1 MNFHGRMRI
10 VVLGALSLL
19 YFLLLA
25 STFNSLGQVLPSMV
39 PDLGMDWA
47 QAGFGFTLL
56 GIACGVASLLPAM
69 TIRRIG
75 VSLTL
80 GIGTL
85 LLGAGFVALAATH
98 SVLVYHVGATL
109 LGLGFCFCGTVPSV
123 HVISGMFE
131 RRSTALGVY
140 FTCGSL
146 GAVFGP
152 VFFYVVSELAH
163 GWRSYWLIC
172 GAASLAVGGLAMLV
186 TRGGGLV
193 LKEELVA
200 GDAPDPTQ
208 WTLRDAL
215 ATPQFWLIVGAYTG
229 CLLVN
234 TTVHSF
240 AFQHL
245 MEHGQTMGSATALI
259 SVAALIGAIAAS
271 AAGLI
276 GEKVDGRRLSMLS
289 LGALAI
295 TSASLSVGTGGL
307 ALGLFAASMGVGLG
321 FSYVSTAILM
331 QDYFGRRASLE
342 LYSAMTW
349 ISTSA
354 AIGPAIGGLVRD
366 RTGSFSSVFL
376 AIAAIDIALFVGL
389 LLMRRPKP
397 RATAFDATAAL
408 AESSAIAPRV

>member
-1 MNFHGRMRI
+1 MNFQGRTRI
-10 VVLGALSLL
+10 VVLAALSLL
-19 YFLLLA
+19 YFLLMA

-80 GIGTL
+80 GIGAL
-85 LLGAGFVALAATH
+85 LLAAGFVALAETH

-131 RRSTALGVY
+131 RRSTALGIY

-172 GAASLAVGGLAMLV
+172 AAASLAVGGLAMLV
-186 TRGGGLV
+186 TRGGGLIRKAV
-193 LKEELVA
+193 VDA
-200 GDAPDPTQ
+200 DAAPDLSQ
-208 WTLRDAL
+208 WTLRHAL

-245 MEHGQTMGSATALI
+245 MEHGQTKGSATALI
-259 SVAALIGAIAAS
+259 SIAALVGAVAAA
-271 AAGLI
+271 AAGVI
-276 GEKVDGRRLSMLS
+276 GEKVDARRLTMLS
-289 LGALAI
+289 LGALAV
-295 TSASLSVGTGGL
+295 TSASLSVGSGSV
-307 ALGLFAASMGVGLG
+307 ALGLFALSMGVGLG
-321 FSYVSTAILM
+321 FSYVSTAMLM

-354 AIGPAIGGLVRD
+354 AIGPGIGGMVRD
-366 RTGSFSSVFL
+366 RTGSFSGVFL
-376 AIAAIDIALFVGL
+376 AIAAIDVALLLGV
-389 LLMRRPKP
+389 LLMRRPVQGG
-397 RATAFDATAAL
+397 AVVEGETLAA
-408 AESSAIAPRV
+408 

>member
-1 MNFHGRMRI
+1 MNFHGRRRLF
-10 VVLGALSLL
+10 VLAALSLL
-19 YFLLLA
+19 YFLLMA

-69 TIRRIG
+69 TVRRIG

-80 GIGTL
+80 GIGAL
-85 LLGAGFVALAATH
+85 LLFAGFVALAETR

-123 HVISGMFE
+123 HVISTMFE

-140 FTCGSL
+140 FTSGSL

-163 GWRSYWLIC
+163 GWRSYWVIC
-172 GAASLAVGGLAMLV
+172 GVASLVVGGLAMLA
-186 TRGGGLV
+186 TRGGGRA
-193 LKEELVA
+193 LKEEA
-200 GDAPDPTQ
+200 AIDAAPDFSQ
-208 WTLRDAL
+208 WTVRAAL
-215 ATPQFWLIVGAYTG
+215 ATPQFWMIVAAYTG

-245 MEHGQTMGSATALI
+245 MEHGQTKASATVLI
-259 SVAALIGAIAAS
+259 SIAALVGAIAAA

-295 TSASLSVGTGGL
+295 TSATLGIGEGSI
-307 ALGLFAASMGVGLG
+307 ALGAFAVSMGVGLG
-321 FSYVSTAILM
+321 FSYVSTAVLM
-331 QDYFGRRASLE
+331 RDYFGGRASLE
-342 LYSAMTW
+342 LYSVMTW
-349 ISTSA
+349 VSTSA
-354 AIGPAIGGLVRD
+354 AIGPGIGGIVRD
-366 RTGSFSSVFL
+366 RTGSFSSVFM
-376 AIAAIDIALFVGL
+376 AIAAIDIVL
-389 LLMRRPKP
+389 LLGMAAMRRPVA
-397 RATAFDATAAL
+397 RGAFEAEAAL
-408 AESSAIAPRV
+408 TE

>member
-1 MNFHGRMRI
+1 MNFHGRTRI
-10 VVLGALSLL
+10 VVLAALSLL
-19 YFLLLA
+19 YFLLMA

-56 GIACGVASLLPAM
+56 GIACGVASLLPAV

-80 GIGTL
+80 GIGAL
-85 LLGAGFVALAATH
+85 LLAAGFVALAETH

-131 RRSTALGVY
+131 RRSTALGIY

-172 GAASLAVGGLAMLV
+172 AAASLAVGGLAMLV
-186 TRGGGLV
+186 TRGGGLIR
-193 LKEELVA
+193 KHVA
-200 GDAPDPTQ
+200 DADAAPDLSQ
-208 WTLRDAL
+208 WTLRHAL

-245 MEHGQTMGSATALI
+245 MEHGQTKGSATALI
-259 SVAALIGAIAAS
+259 SIAALVGAVAAA
-271 AAGLI
+271 AAGVI
-276 GEKVDGRRLSMLS
+276 GEKVDARRLTMLS
-289 LGALAI
+289 LGALAV
-295 TSASLSVGTGGL
+295 TSASLAVGTGAV
-307 ALGLFAASMGVGLG
+307 ALGLFALSMGVGLG
-321 FSYVSTAILM
+321 FSYVSTAMLM

-354 AIGPAIGGLVRD
+354 AIGPGIGGMVRD
-366 RTGSFSSVFL
+366 RTGSFSGVFM
-376 AIAAIDIALFVGL
+376 AIAAIDVALLLGV
-389 LLMRRPKP
+389 LLMRRPVQLGAAFEEP
-397 RATAFDATAAL
+397 RPVERTLT
-408 AESSAIAPRV
+408 

>member
-1 MNFHGRMRI
+1 MNFHGRTRV
-10 VVLGALSLL
+10 VVLAALSLL
-19 YFLLLA
+19 YFLLMA

-39 PDLGMDWA
+39 TDLNMDWA

-69 TIRRIG
+69 TIRRMG

-80 GIGTL
+80 GIGAL
-85 LLGAGFVALAATH
+85 LLFAGFIALAATR
-98 SVLVYHVGATL
+98 SVIVYHVGATL

-123 HVISGMFE
+123 HVISSMFE
-131 RRSTALGVY
+131 RRSTALGIY
-140 FTCGSL
+140 FTSGSL

-163 GWRSYWLIC
+163 GWRSYWVIC
-172 GAASLAVGGLAMLV
+172 GVASLVVGALAMLV
-186 TRGGGLV
+186 TRGGGPVRKDEFL
-193 LKEELVA
+193 E
-200 GDAPDPTQ
+200 GDVPDLTQ
-208 WTLRDAL
+208 WSLRHAL

-245 MEHGQTMGSATALI
+245 MEHGQTKASATALI
-259 SVAALIGAIAAS
+259 SVAALVGAIAAA

-276 GEKVDGRRLSMLS
+276 GEKVDGRRLTMLS

-295 TSASLSVGTGGL
+295 TSASLAIGAGSI
-307 ALGLFAASMGVGLG
+307 ALGAFAVSMGVGLG
-321 FSYVSTAILM
+321 FSYVSTAMLM

-342 LYSAMTW
+342 LYSVMTW

-354 AIGPAIGGLVRD
+354 AIGPGIGGIVRD
-366 RTGSFSSVFL
+366 RTGSFSSVFM
-376 AIAAIDIALFVGL
+376 AIALIDVALLIGVL
-389 LLMRRPKP
+389 AMRKP
-397 RATAFDATAAL
+397 VPFEAEAPL
-408 AESSAIAPRV
+408 A

>member
-1 MNFHGRMRI
+1 MNFQGRTRI
-10 VVLGALSLL
+10 VVLAALSLL
-19 YFLLLA
+19 YFLLMA

-80 GIGTL
+80 GIGAVL
-85 LLGAGFVALAATH
+85 LAAGFVALAETQ
-98 SVLVYHVGATL
+98 SVLLYHVGATL

-123 HVISGMFE
+123 HVISGMFA
-131 RRSTALGVY
+131 RRSTALGIY

-172 GAASLAVGGLAMLV
+172 AAASLAVGGLAMLV
-186 TRGGGLV
+186 TRGGGLIR
-193 LKEELVA
+193 KDVA
-200 GDAPDPTQ
+200 DATAALDLSQ
-208 WTLRDAL
+208 WSLRHAL

-245 MEHGQTMGSATALI
+245 MEHGQTKGSATALI
-259 SVAALIGAIAAS
+259 SIAALVGAVAAA
-271 AAGLI
+271 AAGVI
-276 GEKVDGRRLSMLS
+276 GEKVDARRLTMLS
-289 LGALAI
+289 LGALAV
-295 TSASLSVGTGGL
+295 TSASLSVGSGSV
-307 ALGLFAASMGVGLG
+307 ALGLFALSMGVGLG
-321 FSYVSTAILM
+321 FSYVSTAMLM
-331 QDYFGRRASLE
+331 QDYFGHRRHGARSHRQLLGRFPRDRGNRRRTAARRA
-342 LYSAMTW
+342 ADAAAGARQRRGRRRDVRGMT
-349 ISTSA
+349 
-354 AIGPAIGGLVRD
+354 RD
-366 RTGSFSSVFL
+366 Q
-376 AIAAIDIALFVGL
+376 
-389 LLMRRPKP
+389 RR
-397 RATAFDATAAL
+397 
-408 AESSAIAPRV
+408 

>member
-1 MNFHGRMRI
+1 MNFQGRTRI
-10 VVLGALSLL
+10 VVLAALSLL
-19 YFLLLA
+19 YFLLMA

-47 QAGFGFTLL
+47 EAGFGFTLL
-56 GIACGVASLLPAM
+56 GIACGIASLLPAM

-80 GIGTL
+80 GIGAL
-85 LLGAGFVALAATH
+85 LLCAGFVAMAGTH
-98 SVLVYHVGATL
+98 GVFVYHVGATL

-131 RRSTALGVY
+131 RRSTALGIY

-172 GAASLAVGGLAMLV
+172 AAASLAVGGFAMLV

-193 LKEELVA
+193 RKEAIDLDA
-200 GDAPDPTQ
+200 APDLTQ
-208 WTLRDAL
+208 WSLRHAL

-245 MEHGQTMGSATALI
+245 MEHGQTKGSATALI
-259 SVAALIGAIAAS
+259 SIAALVGAVAAA
-271 AAGLI
+271 AAGVI
-276 GEKVDGRRLSMLS
+276 GEKVDARRLTMLS
-289 LGALAI
+289 LGALAV
-295 TSASLSVGTGGL
+295 TSASLSVGAGSI
-307 ALGLFAASMGVGLG
+307 ALGLFALSLGVGLG
-321 FSYVSTAILM
+321 FSYVSTAMLM

-354 AIGPAIGGLVRD
+354 AIGPGIGGMVRD
-366 RTGSFSSVFL
+366 RTGSFSSVFM
-376 AIAAIDIALFVGL
+376 AIAAIDVALLLGV
-389 LLMRRPKP
+389 LLMRRPEP
-397 RATAFDATAAL
+397 RGAAL
-408 AESSAIAPRV
+408 GEPAPLERTLV

>member
-1 MNFHGRMRI
+1 MNFQGRSRF
-10 VVLGALSLL
+10 VVLAALSML
-19 YFLLLA
+19 YFLLMA

-39 PDLGMDWA
+39 PDLGMNWA
-47 QAGFGFTLL
+47 QAGVGFTLL
-56 GIACGVASLLPAM
+56 GIACGLASLLPAM

-80 GIGTL
+80 GIGAL
-85 LLGAGFVALAATH
+85 MLIAGFVALAETH
-98 SVLVYHVGATL
+98 SVIVYHLGATL

-123 HVISGMFE
+123 HVICSMFT
-131 RRSTALGVY
+131 RRSTALGIY
-140 FTCGSL
+140 FTSGSL

-172 GAASLAVGGLAMLV
+172 GGASLAVGGFSMIV
-186 TRGGGLV
+186 TRGGGLA
-193 LKEELVA
+193 LKEEVTA
-200 GDAPDPTQ
+200 DSARDPTQ
-208 WTLRDAL
+208 WTLKAAL
-215 ATPQFWLIVGAYTG
+215 KTTQFWMIVGAYTG

-245 MEHGQTMGSATALI
+245 MEEGQTKASATALI
-259 SVAALIGAIAAS
+259 SIAALVGAAAAA

-276 GEKVDGRRLSMLS
+276 GEKVDGRRLTILS
-289 LGALAI
+289 LGALAL
-295 TSASLSVGTGGL
+295 TSASLSIGAGPI
-307 ALGLFAASMGVGLG
+307 ALVLFVVSMGVGLG
-321 FSYVSTAILM
+321 FSYVSTAMLM

-354 AIGPAIGGLVRD
+354 ALGPGLGGIVRD
-366 RTGSFSSVFL
+366 RTGSFSSVFM
-376 AIAAIDIALFVGL
+376 ATAAIDVAL
-389 LLMRRPKP
+389 LLGVLAMRRPAL
-397 RATAFDATAAL
+397 RSFATTTSAAEQTL
-408 AESSAIAPRV
+408 A

>member
-1 MNFHGRMRI
+1 MNFQGRTRI
-10 VVLGALSLL
+10 VVLAALSLL
-19 YFLLLA
+19 YFLLMA

-47 QAGFGFTLL
+47 EAGFGFTLL

-80 GIGTL
+80 GIGAPL
-85 LLGAGFVALAATH
+85 LAAGFVAMAETH

-123 HVISGMFE
+123 HVISDMFE
-131 RRSTALGVY
+131 RRSTALGIY

-172 GAASLAVGGLAMLV
+172 AAASLAVGGLAMLV
-186 TRGGGLV
+186 TRGGGLIR
-193 LKEELVA
+193 KAVA
-200 GDAPDPTQ
+200 DADAAPDLSQ
-208 WTLRDAL
+208 WTLRHAL

-245 MEHGQTMGSATALI
+245 MEHGLTKGSATALI
-259 SVAALIGAIAAS
+259 SFAALVGAVAAA
-271 AAGLI
+271 AAGVI
-276 GEKVDGRRLSMLS
+276 GEKVDARRLTMLS
-289 LGALAI
+289 LGALAV
-295 TSASLSVGTGGL
+295 TSASLSIGAGPI
-307 ALGLFAASMGVGLG
+307 ALGLFALSLGVGLG
-321 FSYVSTAILM
+321 FSYVSTAMLM

-354 AIGPAIGGLVRD
+354 AIGPGIGGMVRD
-366 RTGSFSSVFL
+366 RTGSFSSVFM
-376 AIAAIDIALFVGL
+376 AIAAIDVALLLGV
-389 LLMRRPKP
+389 LLMRRPVQSG
-397 RATAFDATAAL
+397 ATVEEPTPL
-408 AESSAIAPRV
+408 EQTLV